1 MRMESEHTS
10 SLRSQS
16 YRIFFW
22 RLTKTRTRYETLR
35 LDGMDGT
42 NMRTNLK
49 ETEEKK
55 ILHIECKFYYE
66 IEFDAV
72 IALSLRLYTFQTSR
86 CMQKL
91 CNGID

>member
-1 MRMESEHTS
+1 
-10 SLRSQS
+10 
-16 YRIFFW
+16 
-22 RLTKTRTRYETLR
+22 
-35 LDGMDGT
+35 
-42 NMRTNLK
+42 MRTNLK